1 MKRESNLHPQSNQNG
16 SVDPRSVSAGGRY
29 SGRDFALDLLDWLK
43 YILVAILIGLLLV
56 VFVIQRN
63 TVIGSSMV
71 PTLHQD
77 DQLMVEKVSKWF
89 HGIDY
94 EDIITVSTS
103 NLTHRDEGPN
113 VIKRVIGKPGD
124 TVEVKSDGVY
134 RNGALLEETYLVP
147 GTVTKVRSLEFEKVT
162 LDDDEY
168 FIMGDNREVSLDSR
182 TFGPVPLNSIIG
194 EVLLRF
200 YPFDQ
205 FGHP

>member
-1 MKRESNLHPQSNQNG
+1 MRNDTDLRVPVDQESKAGQ
-16 SVDPRSVSAGGRY
+16 RIESARNRY
-29 SGRDFALDLLDWLK
+29 SGHDFALDLLDWLK
-43 YILVAILIGLLLV
+43 YILIAVLIGLLLV

-71 PTLHQD
+71 PNLHQN
-77 DQLMVEKVSKWF
+77 DQLLVEKVTKWF

-94 EDIITVSTS
+94 GDIITVSTK

-113 VIKRVIGKPGD
+113 VIKRVIGRPGD
-124 TVEVKSDGVY
+124 TIEVREDGVY
-134 RNGALLEETYLVP
+134 RNGTLLTELYLAP
-147 GTVTKVRSLEFEKVT
+147 GTLTKVRSLEFEKVV
-162 LDDDEY
+162 LDNDEY

-200 YPFDQ
+200 YPFGQ